1 MKSVLIVVT
10 LLGITAIGGYIY
22 LNHNELTSAELPAIE
37 GMFDALAEAREEDR
51 VKQAR
56 RLPTRQPPPQERRQ
70 NSAPTPNIRATI
82 AARVAEE
89 LQRLETD
96 PQPELPTPTA
106 QKQPTPLPRP
116 QNELTESMML
126 ELATRVA
133 PRPTIQPR
141 NSAILVARTVSTGM
155 GQQVEISVEGFL
167 DNRLRF
173 DQLVQIINDEERLL
187 GIPYPSPKL
196 TMRRVNQV
204 SGGFCGTNQLH
215 YEPRYQSD
223 PHKVEASVI
232 ELQVDDKCDDTFG
245 SMAHEAAHT
254 WFHGNDPHDWI
265 DEGLANSIEIQMK
278 EAQPGEGNVYPPRTY
293 CATYQ
298 NIAELEAAKPI
309 RDATMPASGDSCN
322 YTLGDGIFSALREH
336 LGTEVFNQKI
346 AELGRRAVNSND
358 RANNVED
365 LKRVLEVD
373 AKALEIID
381 LWYSGQPEMRIFRH
395 LDLVEYT
402 HLPTLDGQYLHFTG
416 RIKEPAIVHELILG
430 KDNYCSQFHIYEGLA
445 DPEPVTG
452 LADPL
457 PIGWSHNSIPSTA
470 IINSEINPATRE
482 FSVTARVNDHH
493 LLSMEDLSLEVDSRV
508 TVGQDGK
515 CEQGTTFS
523 QVMIEKGTIPDEL
536 KTVKH
541 YHEDQIAWDWPP
553 QVSNYQ
559 IHLSGKAPPGSISFE
574 HRDGFCGQIDLYRL
588 DESGYHRISSVN
600 PMLSGGQ
607 QWTTTPG
614 AEITSGQVNPDGRF
628 EAVVQIWDAD
638 LLNHPH
644 VVLNIRKETP
654 LNPATN
660 QCASSDTM
668 GAVSLV
674 GN

>member
-37 GMFDALAEAREEDR
+37 GMFDAPAEAREEDR
-51 VKQAR
+51 VKQTR
-56 RLPTRQPPPQERRQ
+56 SLPTRQPPPQERRQ

-89 LQRLETD
+89 LQSLETD

-141 NSAILVARTVSTGM
+141 NPATLVARTISTGM

-196 TMRRVNQV
+196 TVRRGNPVG
-204 SGGFCGTNQLH
+204 GGFCGHNEMS
-215 YEPRYQSD
+215 YKPRYQGN
-223 PHKVEASVI
+223 PYTVEASDI
-232 ELQVDDKCDDTFG
+232 PIRVDEKCNDTFG
-245 SMAHEAAHT
+245 SIAHEVAHT
-254 WFHGNDPHDWI
+254 WFHGNGPQNWI
-265 DEGLANSIEIQMK
+265 DEGLANSIEIQLK
-278 EAQPGEGNVYPPRTY
+278 EAHPSEGDNYLPRTY
-293 CATYQ
+293 CATHR
-298 NIAELEAAKPI
+298 NIAELETAIPTKKVGA
-309 RDATMPASGDSCN
+309 PASGFSCN
-322 YTLGDGIFSALREH
+322 YTLGDGIFGALREH
-336 LGTEVFNQKI
+336 LGNDTFNQKI
-346 AELGRRAVNSND
+346 AELGRRAVNPND
-358 RANNVED
+358 RTNNVED
-365 LKRVLEVD
+365 VRRVLGVD
-373 AKALEIID
+373 ARALEIID
-381 LWYSGQPEMRIFRH
+381 LWYSGQPDMRIFQH

-402 HLPTLDGQYLHFTG
+402 HPPTLDGQYLHFAG
-416 RIKEPAIVHELILG
+416 RIKEPGIVHELILG
-430 KDNYCSQFHIYEGLA
+430 KANFCPQFQVYEGLA
-445 DPEPVTG
+445 DLHGLAG

-457 PIGWSHNSIPSTA
+457 PAGWKHDTIPEIS
-470 IINSEINPATRE
+470 IINSDINPSTRE
-482 FSVTARVNDHH
+482 FSITARVNGQQ
-493 LLSMEDLSLEVDSRV
+493 LSQAKDPSLRVASRANI
-508 TVGQDGK
+508 GPDGE

-523 QVMIEKGTIPDEL
+523 QVVIEKGAIPDEL

-541 YHEDQIAWDWPP
+541 YHDYQIAWDWTP

-574 HRDGFCGQIDLYRL
+574 YRDGFCGQIDLYRM
-588 DESGYHRISSVN
+588 DKSGYHRISSVN
-600 PMLSGGQ
+600 PMLLGGQ

-614 AEITSGQVNPDGRF
+614 AEITSGQVNPDGWF
-628 EAVVQIWDAD
+628 EAVVQVWDAD